1 MRVLRWWSVI
11 SFWLL
16 SLLGQFSW
24 WTSYIQL
31 ELERVPNPAR
41 RPGLE
46 EKLVVNKPNAQV
58 TAKPA
63 SFVADTTGLE
73 IMLYVYMFGLKESS
87 KIFDSS

>member
-41 RPGLE
+41 RPGPE
-46 EKLVVNKPNAQV
+46 EKLAINKPKTHYYLGQNLGQ
-58 TAKPA
+58 PRE
-63 SFVADTTGLE
+63 L
-73 IMLYVYMFGLKESS
+73 
-87 KIFDSS
+87 FDKLDKVRETVG